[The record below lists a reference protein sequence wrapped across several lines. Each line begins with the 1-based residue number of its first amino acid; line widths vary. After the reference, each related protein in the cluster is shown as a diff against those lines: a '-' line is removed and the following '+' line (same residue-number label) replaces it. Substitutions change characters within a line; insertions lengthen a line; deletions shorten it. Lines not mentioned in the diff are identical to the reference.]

1 MQWLRTTK
9 RTGLATATAAGDV
22 AGTGVAVPLGEAGA
36 PASDEVLV
44 ASQWQLMWWKFR
56 RHKLAMICGVV
67 VILFYVAALFV
78 EFIAPYPP
86 NAQDATQVYH
96 PPTSIHFRDAD
107 GDFHFR
113 PFVYGST
120 SSRNLDTL
128 ELEFEDDTSVQYP
141 IQFFVQ
147 GEPYELFGFI
157 PWDRHLFGLE
167 DPDGRIFLL
176 GADSQGR
183 DVFSRLV
190 YGTRISMSIGLIG
203 VAISFVLGIVIGGI
217 SGYYGGGIDTFIQ
230 RVIEFVRSI
239 PTIPLWLGL
248 AAALPPDWSIL
259 QVYLAITIILSLIG
273 WTGLARVV
281 RGRCLALREEDFV
294 MAAKLS
300 GTSQRRIMFKH
311 LVPSFMSHIIAAL
324 TLAIPEMIIAET
336 SLSFLGL
343 GLRDPAISW
352 GVMLQ
357 DAQNIRSVA
366 LAPWLLAP
374 GAVVVIAVLA
384 LNFLGDGLRDAADPY
399 AR

>member
-1 MQWLRTTK
+1 MRE
-9 RTGLATATAAGDV
+9 RSETGQD
-22 AGTGVAVPLGEAGA
+22 TGRREGEIPAEDVPLPAVDVDA
-36 PASDEVLV
+36 PANEDFSV

-56 RHKLAMICGVV
+56 RHKLAMICAVV
-67 VILFYVAALFV
+67 VLLFYVVALLV
-78 EFIAPYPP
+78 EFIAPYNPST
-86 NAQDATQVYH
+86 QDATRVYH

-107 GDFHFR
+107 GDLHLW
-113 PFVYGST
+113 PFIYGT
-120 SSRNLDTL
+120 SSARNLDTL
-128 ELEFEDDTSVQYP
+128 ELEFEEDTSGRFPLRV
-141 IQFFVQ
+141 FAK
-147 GEPYELFGFI
+147 GDSYELFGLI
-157 PWDRHLFGLE
+157 PWDRHLIGSGT
-167 DPDGRIFLL
+167 PDVQLSLL

-190 YGTRISMSIGLIG
+190 YGTRISMSIGLVG
-203 VAISFVLGIVIGGI
+203 VAISFVLGIVIGGV
-217 SGYYGGGIDTFIQ
+217 SGYYGGRIDTIIQ
-230 RVIEFVRSI
+230 RVIEFVRSM

-248 AAALPPDWSIL
+248 AAALPPNWSIL
-259 QVYLAITIILSLIG
+259 RIYLAITIILSLIG

-281 RGRCLALREEDFV
+281 RGRTLALREEDFV
-294 MAAKLS
+294 MAARLS
-300 GTSQRRIMFKH
+300 GTSQRRIMFRH

-352 GVMLQ
+352 GVLLQ

-374 GAVVVIAVLA
+374 GVVVVIAVLA

-399 AR
+399 TR